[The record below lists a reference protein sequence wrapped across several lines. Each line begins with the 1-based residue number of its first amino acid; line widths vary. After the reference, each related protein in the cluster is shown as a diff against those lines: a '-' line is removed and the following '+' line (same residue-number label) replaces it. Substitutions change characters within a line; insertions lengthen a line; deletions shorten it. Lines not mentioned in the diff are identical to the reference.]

1 MSLDPSSGM
10 DKTIAD
16 LYRLKKYKRYFKY
29 IALGLIGI
37 SLILVFLWPYLE
49 QVPVLLFNQKFMN
62 GRLQVG
68 KIDLKRKFVEN
79 PKFIGG
85 GERPYILMADRAQQV
100 GEDKVVLDNVQ
111 ARITLKDSSI
121 LSVLSRRGDIQ
132 LKDKRHANLYGNVNI
147 IYEKGDTEIWTNSL
161 FVDLKEGFLETS
173 DKVDGISFY
182 GKLHA
187 SQGIYIHQAKQL
199 YKLKGPSELM
209 ITQLGKEN
217 S

>member
-79 PKFIGG
+79 PKFIAGWLVICMPLLYIIDNDG
-85 GERPYILMADRAQQV
+85 LHRDDYDVIQGENDY
-100 GEDKVVLDNVQ
+100 
-111 ARITLKDSSI
+111 
-121 LSVLSRRGDIQ
+121 
-132 LKDKRHANLYGNVNI
+132 
-147 IYEKGDTEIWTNSL
+147 
-161 FVDLKEGFLETS
+161 
-173 DKVDGISFY
+173 
-182 GKLHA
+182 
-187 SQGIYIHQAKQL
+187 
-199 YKLKGPSELM
+199 
-209 ITQLGKEN
+209 
-217 S
+217 